1 MDIVQCPGCGRE
13 KEWDAFDPFCPA
25 CHEPA
30 LFKKP
35 DQKRHFHL
43 SQPLALASYA
53 DFLPLSGVDPAL
65 SLAEGDTPLLRLT
78 RLSQDLG
85 VTVWA
90 KNESVNPTWSFKD
103 RGTAVAVQKAVAV
116 GLRRIGTV
124 STGNMAASTAA
135 YGARAGLKT
144 FVLIKEDTG
153 PEKIL
158 SAAVHHPVLVA
169 VQGDY
174 GELFRR
180 SYELGRKYGIS
191 FMNSVDPLRIEGYK
205 ITGFE
210 IFNQLGSRPPDVL
223 LVPVSS
229 GGHFIGLARA
239 FADLQEEG
247 LSSHMPL
254 LVGVQAAG
262 CAPLAKAFAEEKN
275 TFERFP
281 HPTTLAQSIS
291 NANPPG
297 GNIVLKLVR
306 ELGGTILAVSD
317 EEMLEAQRILAEK
330 EGLFCLPDSAVVLAG
345 LLKLQEMTPLR
356 AVDNAVLVITGS
368 GLKNLH
374 VFDSAPPAVTRIG
387 LDELG
392 DSLAAFLEE
401 P

>member
-1 MDIVQCPGCGRE
+1 MDIVQCLSCGRDR
-13 KEWDAFDPFCPA
+13 EWNVFDPFCPD
-25 CHEPA
+25 CREPV
-30 LFKKP
+30 LFLRS
-35 DQKRHFHL
+35 DRKRHIHL

-53 DFLPLSGVDPAL
+53 DFLPLSGIDPAL
-65 SLAEGDTPLLRLT
+65 SLSEGDTPLLRLP
-78 RLSQDLG
+78 RLSRELG
-85 VTVWA
+85 VTIWA

-103 RGTAVAVQKAVAV
+103 RGTAVAVQKAVSL
-116 GLRRIGTV
+116 GLQKIGTV

-144 FVLIKEDTG
+144 FVLVKEDTS

-158 SAAVHHPVLVA
+158 AASVYRPVLVA
-169 VQGDY
+169 VRGDY

-180 SYELGRKYGIS
+180 SYELGRKYGIY
-191 FMNSVDPLRIEGYK
+191 FANSVDPLRLEGYK

-210 IFNQLGSRPPDVL
+210 IFNQMGSRPPEVL
-223 LVPVSS
+223 VVPVSA

-239 FADLQEEG
+239 FLDLREEG
-247 LSSHMPL
+247 LLSQLPL

-262 CAPLAKAFAEEKN
+262 CAPLAKAFAEEKK

-281 HPTTLAQSIS
+281 HPSTIAQAIS

-317 EEMLEAQRILAEK
+317 EEMLEAQRMLAEK
-330 EGLFCLPDSAVVLAG
+330 EGLFCLPDSATVLAG
-345 LLKLQEMTPLR
+345 LIKLQDMTPLKPT
-356 AVDNAVLVITGS
+356 DQAVLVITGT
-368 GLKNLH
+368 GLKNLQ
-374 VFDSAPPAVTRIG
+374 VLDSAPATATHID
-387 LDELG
+387 LEELG
-392 DSLAAFLEE
+392 DTLAAFLEE